1 MKKKEFLT
9 EAKRKAI
16 IADKEKAIIESFA
29 KTFNKIK
36 RIDENRI
43 NENENINTLANI
55 LQNKGTLDHLE
66 NNDRIRLKLIDGEFL
81 KKNPEWKDK
90 SLKFLFWD
98 ARSRMVGVELI
109 GTGKSGNAYPKELV
123 IDLEQTNIYEFEE
136 ENPLYSRQQEF
147 GINPEKEED
156 IQKIKNTPPDGTITD
171 MIKQYGYDITYT
183 FTSKDDAVAE
193 VIIYGDNE
201 ADDITYYFDVWG
213 DDAFS
218 QVGVDLSEDNK
229 NGIGPNDF
237 KFIENIIEKD
247 ERLSD
252 ESNRIASDEYL
263 EKLDGDPFY
272 DRHNRFNDDF

>member
-36 RIDENRI
+36 RVDENKI
-43 NENENINTLANI
+43 N
-55 LQNKGTLDHLE
+55 
-66 NNDRIRLKLIDGEFL
+66 
-81 KKNPEWKDK
+81 
-90 SLKFLFWD
+90 
-98 ARSRMVGVELI
+98 
-109 GTGKSGNAYPKELV
+109 
-123 IDLEQTNIYEFEE
+123 EFEE
-136 ENPLYSRQQEF
+136 DNELYSRQQEY
-147 GINPEKEED
+147 GINPEKGED
-156 IQKIKNTPPDGTITD
+156 FQNTPPDGTITD
-171 MIKQYGYDITYT
+171 MIKQYGYDITYK
-183 FTSKDDAVAE
+183 FTSKDNAVAE